1 MQVTGVATCHC
12 QLKLKL
18 SLQPSRA
25 EPSRAERP
33 INSCAQLSHLSTQS
47 ISHNGNSRQ
56 RRLIDRAGIQSRL
69 PFPHPASPRSAT
81 GATIQSRS
89 SIRSILLTDIAFHSM
104 AFQFFTSVQ
113 SSSPTAPG
121 PAPCAIPEDGT
132 EAALVLLNS
141 SYPIPLPLA
150 YPLAARYQH
159 CALSTKMPTK
169 HKIYLRGQCG
179 DGVTRGWTKHLYDS
193 VSNSE
198 LRTQDYVSI
207 SQLTPAVSP
216 LPLSSLRHCA
226 DPPSIIIC
234 P

>member
-1 MQVTGVATCHC
+1 
-12 QLKLKL
+12 
-18 SLQPSRA
+18 
-25 EPSRAERP
+25 
-33 INSCAQLSHLSTQS
+33 
-47 ISHNGNSRQ
+47 
-56 RRLIDRAGIQSRL
+56 
-69 PFPHPASPRSAT
+69 
-81 GATIQSRS
+81 
-89 SIRSILLTDIAFHSM
+89 M

-121 PAPCAIPEDGT
+121 PAPVPSAIPGDGT

-150 YPLAARYQH
+150 SPLAARYQH

-198 LRTQDYVSI
+198 LRAQDYVSI

-216 LPLSSLRHCA
+216 LPHSSSRHCA

-234 P
+234 PWLIGFIGIEFIMLCLFNIKFMRCLFCLWPFALRFALPHFANGEQQRGRRKRGQQLR